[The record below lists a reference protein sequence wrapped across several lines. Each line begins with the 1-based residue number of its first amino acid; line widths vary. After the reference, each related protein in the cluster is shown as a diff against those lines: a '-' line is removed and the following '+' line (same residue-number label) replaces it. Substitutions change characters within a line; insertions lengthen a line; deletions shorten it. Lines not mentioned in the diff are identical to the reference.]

1 MVFASGPAEFEY
13 NDDDVHSSSSNACFL
28 RLGSLSRVSEKV
40 LGDFGVVSGQ
50 AMQYRKGVNGVV

>member
-28 RLGSLSRVSEKV
+28 RLGSLSDKV
-40 LGDFGVVSGQ
+40 LGDFGVVSEQ
-50 AMQYRKGVNGVV
+50 DMQYT

>member
-28 RLGSLSRVSEKV
+28 RLGSLSDKV
-40 LGDFGVVSGQ
+40 LGDFGVVSEQ
-50 AMQYRKGVNGVV
+50 DMQYTSRKVVNSV